1 MAKEIQCRLEYATM
15 RSVIARTEV
24 WYDPVDVDDPTATA
38 VPGDDAVLEYA
49 YGLDVP
55 ADELAR

>member
-1 MAKEIQCRLEYATM
+1 MAKEIQCKLEYTTM

-24 WYDPVDVDDPTATA
+24 WYDPVDLDAPFSTV

-55 ADELAR
+55 EELVR